1 MLAFFVGVVTYAY
14 FRFCDP
20 WSIGWI
26 GNSDQTVPYLA
37 VKILDDWPG
46 LTGLYVAG
54 VYAGSLSTISSG
66 INSTATVV
74 VTTLINDEELILT
87 SNTERCSL

>member
-54 VYAGSLSTISSG
+54 VYAGSLSTENFVQQNIRF
-66 INSTATVV
+66 IIYYNT
-74 VTTLINDEELILT
+74 IL
-87 SNTERCSL
+87 LH

>member
-54 VYAGSLSTISSG
+54 VYAGSLSTENFVQQNFRFI
-66 INSTATVV
+66 IYYNT
-74 VTTLINDEELILT
+74 IL
-87 SNTERCSL
+87 LH